1 MIYAVICV
9 LFIFFVLLLLR
20 EVSRHEPVVEFKDFE
35 QLNNVTKG
43 GRGISVLRYRI
54 FLKRFYRTTTRR
66 KEKGD
71 VLFPFE
77 RILIDNF
84 YLLNKTLLCIRGLN
98 FKSMPHY
105 KGSLRMLVLAR
116 HAISRGYDES
126 SVQLKSFLSRVQKE
140 IELDYRE
147 IECFPIML
155 SYAELEKCVYLCY
168 RSIQLVK
175 EKRKIRCLILKGK
188 RVKKLQSNSFW
199 YFYNEIGEV
208 PDLYEGVA
216 EDAVCSFTNTLL
228 SYSLIAERG
237 ISVIRNEKILSRS
250 ISFDYVRADKI
261 LQKLSGYDKECKL
274 TRKYYLSEINRL
286 SDRLNIRESAVAELA
301 VGICDSYKIP
311 LGKALKGSCI
321 KSFINN
327 GKISIKKSV
336 IDVVYASAV
345 LITTVLLSLLP
356 ILFIPSP
363 ISLIYSPM
371 LFICLLKPIEHLYRF
386 IFSFKKKPPLY
397 AYNYDTIPDNGK
409 TVVVVSYYIS
419 DREGFEKGKYKI
431 ESIATNLKDKKISYC
446 LLVDLAYNKL
456 SDAEVEKFRELIREY
471 NENKEGIQIALRKP
485 LLDGDLKICRER
497 KRGAILEL
505 FKYIKESSDM
515 FYEIKDEIKD
525 CVYAILL
532 DDDSEI
538 LPSTIIK
545 AINTIIHPM
554 NEEYDILSFGAKI
567 NKYSITTKY
576 SRRYSE
582 DGSIDS
588 YPCYNDFYSDSLGKG
603 LFGGKGIVRISSFLK
618 LYDIFPDGRIL
629 SHDMIEGA
637 FLKTSSLKQCI
648 YEDAPQ
654 NFKNDVER
662 HFRWKKG
669 DVLLLPY
676 LSLKVRNR
684 NGEKI
689 SNNIGLFYKL
699 IILINALDC
708 VRDFF
713 LLISTFLGIITFNY
727 SLIYISLAIIS
738 LPYILK
744 LMKSLLSIGKITAF
758 YVARDIFK
766 EVAHLLE
773 RFFFLPYYA
782 FEGIKVYFKVTIQ
795 SLISSKKLLEWKPFY
810 VSQGKGN
817 FYLYSKLFLPSKFF
831 MTILSLIS
839 FNPYFI
845 GFAGVY
851 VMYAF
856 IVYKG
861 SYIEDPYDLGE
872 NDIIKDIFDKSFKYF
887 DKVFVNSLPR
897 DNIQYHPKTE
907 ACKMSS
913 PTNFGFTLL
922 SIISAIR
929 AGVLDKQEGERKL
942 FEIINALKNL
952 ERYKGHFYNWYDIE
966 KMKPMDDKV
975 ISTADSAN
983 LCCCLLCVKG
993 YARECGNIDLF
1004 NLAESIN
1011 DTDFSFLYDE
1021 EMGLLRICYKVNES
1035 KFEGHYDVLE
1045 SEAKLAYLIA
1055 ISRGL
1060 YINSWFNLSRAYI
1073 SYGNNTCLSWDG
1085 SAFEY
1090 MMPDIFIRPPNY
1102 SMLQLTERNAFKM
1115 HIKRGKRGYF
1125 GISEGGKF
1133 EFDENMRYQY
1143 SPDGAS
1149 DLSLKYEV
1157 KGNLFNPYS
1166 VILFLPFSKGEVGKG
1181 IKAFIAKGL
1190 LCKSGLLEGIDEDN
1204 IISMQMT
1211 HHQGMI
1217 MASIANKLYDG
1228 YINNLF
1234 MSNPEIFAVRLLLAE
1249 PYIRSRGGLVYEYRV
1264 GEMEGV
1270 IPHVVSNPSL
1280 MQGCALT
1287 GSEYALGCTSLGI
1300 FKRMSKGYLI
1310 TPFYPFAERNSQCAT
1325 YITREGQIIPYNLYD
1340 KSTIIL
1346 GGLSAT
1352 YKNDV
1357 LKCEECIKIL
1367 PSGCGEV
1374 RRIRIYSNG
1383 IAERVKLSHYL
1394 DICLCT
1400 EDELYSHRTFFDM
1413 FIESKVIEN
1422 GATYKRVNNNMCPN
1436 LSVKVLG
1443 LNNTKVDTNKLN
1455 VCIRNKGFSEEMSI
1469 KKQEKYIFQ
1478 GRVLYPC
1485 FAISGEILL
1494 DEDFYDIFIVMA
1506 VGESSEKRVE
1516 LDYDALRESFD
1527 LFDRVDTKD
1536 KGRVYTFSERS
1547 ANIIGK
1553 ALLGFYPQN
1562 ELDKRVDGK
1571 LRIVIKKEE
1580 IKNSRELQSLSL
1592 SLLRLGYDGEYLT
1605 LDNRDNE
1612 GVASEKEFA
1621 IFANFNGMA
1630 ERTSNLDIIYPIKP
1644 SINLDGIK
1652 AGEGSFTEYG
1662 YEVVPSGESTLKPYS
1677 NILFSREG
1685 GVITTD
1691 NSQFSF
1697 ADNSREYKLTSW
1709 YNDEINDTSSEFVY
1723 LYYKGRLYNI
1733 CNCKSSVYFI
1743 ENNKS
1748 VYYFSVGNI
1757 KGKIVIRVNERGN
1770 ISKKVFLNGENDKCK
1785 IIFAIRPCLGY
1796 KPSNCYYA
1804 QSFRMGKI
1812 KIINKLNQLSMEM
1825 CCEKGIPF
1833 IGEDML
1839 KGLLG
1844 GEKREPSG
1852 CLYGFVREVIAGDNE
1867 VEVECILGK
1876 RVFKKEKYIGAN
1888 FGNITIATPDVRL
1901 NLLYNL
1907 FLYKQVRAR
1916 LECRASFYQCG
1927 GAYGFRDQLQDC
1939 LALLYSDPERVK
1951 EHILLCASRQYEE
1964 GDVMHWWHM
1973 PMMGIRTRN
1982 TDDGLFLCYL
1992 VKRYI
1997 DRTGDRSIL
2006 ERKLP
2011 FIYSRTLEGNEYSRY
2026 EKPTIKRESAELRKH
2041 LMLVFNRVLD
2051 FGIHGL
2057 LLVKG
2062 GDWNDGLDKIG
2073 KEGKGE
2079 SVWLSQFAYMVIANC
2094 LPLFDGEYKL
2104 NLIRSLDRLKEGI
2117 NKSFKGD
2124 RFIAYYDDKGI
2135 PIGNKGDDECGLYLL
2150 TQAFACLCGAVDED
2164 VYKTALMTGLSLVDY
2179 DYGIIKLFSPPFKK
2193 GNSYGHIV
2201 FYPEGVRENGG
2212 QYTHG
2217 AIWFICALF
2226 KAGFYD
2232 KAYEL
2237 LNMINP
2243 IVRAQND
2250 WEAYQGEPFVISAD
2264 VYDGNYKGRA
2274 GWTWY
2279 TGAASWYYVLVTEY
2293 LFGLNYVEGRIFFTP
2308 RLPSFIDKGELKL
2321 KMKGSE
2327 YIFTIRKGEEDG
2339 MIENG
2344 RVSLDRYITP
2354 LENKGKVY
2362 IEVIYKDKGE
2372 KTYI

>member
-1 MIYAVICV
+1 MTYAVICV
-9 LFIFFVLLLLR
+9 LFISFIILLLR
-20 EVSRHEPVVEFKDFE
+20 ELSRGEPTVEFKDFE
-35 QLNNVTKG
+35 QLSNVTKG

-54 FLKRFYRTTTRR
+54 FLKRFYKSITKR

-71 VLFPFE
+71 TLFQFE
-77 RILIDNF
+77 KILLDNF
-84 YLLNKTLLCIRGLN
+84 YLLNRTLQSIKASS

-105 KGSLRMLVLAR
+105 KGRLRILVLAR

-126 SVQLKSFLSRVQKE
+126 GIQLKNFLSRVQNE

-147 IECFPIML
+147 IESFPIML

-168 RSIQLVK
+168 RSIQLKK
-175 EKRKIRCLILKGK
+175 EKRKIGYLISKGK
-188 RVKKLQSNSFW
+188 RIKKLQSNSFW

-208 PDLYEGVA
+208 PDLYDGVA
-216 EDAVCSFTNTLL
+216 EDAVCSFNSTLL

-237 ISVIRNEKILSRS
+237 ITVIRDEKILSQS

-261 LQKLSGYDKECKL
+261 LHKLSDYDNECKL

-301 VGICDSYKIP
+301 VGICESYKIP
-311 LGKALKGSCI
+311 LGKVLNASCV
-321 KSFINN
+321 KNFINK
-327 GKISIKKSV
+327 GKIAIKKSR
-336 IDVVYASAV
+336 IDIIYASIV
-345 LITTVLLSLLP
+345 LITTLFLSLLS
-356 ILFIPSP
+356 ILFVPSP
-363 ISLIYSPM
+363 ISFIYTSM
-371 LFICLLKPIEHLYRF
+371 LFICLLKPIEYFYRF

-397 AYNYDTIPDNGK
+397 AYNYDTIPDNMK
-409 TVVVVSYYIS
+409 TVVIVSYYIS
-419 DREGFEKGKYKI
+419 DREGLEKGKYKI
-431 ESIATNLKDKKISYC
+431 ESIATNLKDKNIFYC
-446 LLVDLAYNKL
+446 LLVDIAYNKL
-456 SDAEVEKFRELIREY
+456 SDEEVEEFREVIREY
-471 NENKEGIQIALRKP
+471 NVNKGGIQIALRKP
-485 LLDGDLKICRER
+485 IIDGKRKICRER

-515 FYEIKDEIKD
+515 FYEIKEEIKD

-582 DGSIDS
+582 DGSIDC
-588 YPCYNDFYSDSLGKG
+588 YPCYNDFYSDRLGKG
-603 LFGGKGIVRISSFLK
+603 LFGGKGIVRISSFVK

-637 FLKTSSLKQCI
+637 FLKTSSLKQSI

-676 LSLKVRNR
+676 LSLKVKNR
-684 NGEKI
+684 KGERI

-713 LLISTFLGIITFNY
+713 LLISIFLGIITFNY
-727 SLIYISLAIIS
+727 PLIYISLAIIS
-738 LPYILK
+738 LPYIIK
-744 LMKSLLSIGKITAF
+744 MIKSLFSIGKITFF
-758 YVARDIFK
+758 YVVRDILK
-766 EVAHLLE
+766 EVSHLLE

-795 SLISSKKLLEWKPFY
+795 SLISSKKLLDWKPFY
-810 VSQGKGN
+810 VSQGKGS

-845 GFAGVY
+845 AYAGVY

-856 IVYKG
+856 IVYNG
-861 SYIEDPYDLGE
+861 SYIEDPYDSGE
-872 NDIIKDIFDKSFKYF
+872 NDIIKDIFDKTFKYF
-887 DKVFVNSLPR
+887 DKVFVNYLPR

-907 ACKMSS
+907 ECKMSS

-929 AGVLDKQEGERKL
+929 AGILDKQEGERKL
-942 FEIINALKNL
+942 VEIITALKSL
-952 ERYKGHFYNWYDIE
+952 ERYRGHFYNWYDVE
-966 KMKPMDDKV
+966 DMKPMLDKV

-993 YARECGNIDLF
+993 YARECGNVDLF

-1011 DTDFSFLYDE
+1011 DADFLFLYDE
-1021 EMGLLRICYKVNES
+1021 QMGLLRICYKVNEN

-1060 YINSWFNLSRAYI
+1060 YIDSWFNPSRTYTQF
-1073 SYGNNTCLSWDG
+1073 GNNTCLSWGG

-1090 MMPDIFIRPPNY
+1090 MMSDIFIRPPNY
-1102 SMLQLTERNAFKM
+1102 SMLQLTERNSFKL
-1115 HIKRGKRGYF
+1115 HIKRGKKGYF
-1125 GISEGGKF
+1125 GISEGGRF

-1143 SPDGAS
+1143 SPDGVS

-1157 KGNLFNPYS
+1157 KGDLYNPYS
-1166 VILFLPFSKGEVGKG
+1166 AILFLPFSRGEVGKG

-1190 LCKSGLLEGIDEDN
+1190 LCKSGLLEGIDGDN

-1217 MASIANKLYDG
+1217 MASIANKLYNG

-1234 MSNPEIFAVRLLLAE
+1234 ISNPEIFAVRLLLAE
-1249 PYIRSRGGLVYEYRV
+1249 PYIRSRGGSVNEYRV
-1264 GEMEGV
+1264 GESEEV
-1270 IPHVVSNPSL
+1270 IPHVESNSNL
-1280 MQGCALT
+1280 LQGCVLT
-1287 GSEYALGCTSLGI
+1287 GSEYSLGCTSIGM
-1300 FKRMSKGYLI
+1300 FKRISKGYLI
-1310 TPFYPFAERNSQCAT
+1310 SPFYPFVERNNQCTT
-1325 YITREGQIIPYNLYD
+1325 YITREGQIIPSNLYEN
-1340 KSTIIL
+1340 STSVL
-1346 GGLSAT
+1346 CGLSAT
-1352 YKNDV
+1352 YKNELV
-1357 LKCEECIKIL
+1357 KCEECIKIL
-1367 PSGCGEV
+1367 PSGNGEV
-1374 RRIRIYSNG
+1374 RRIRIFSNG
-1383 IAERVKLSHYL
+1383 SAERVKLSHYL

-1400 EDELYSHRTFFDM
+1400 EDELYSHKAFFDM
-1413 FIESKVIEN
+1413 FIESKIGDN
-1422 GATYKRVNNNMCPN
+1422 GATFKRVNNEMCPP
-1436 LSVKVLG
+1436 LSIKVLG
-1443 LNNTKVDTNKLN
+1443 LKNTRVDTNKLN
-1455 VCIRNKGFSEEMSI
+1455 VCIRNKGFSEEI
-1469 KKQEKYIFQ
+1469 YNKKGEKYISQ

-1494 DEDFYDIFIVMA
+1494 DVDFYDVFIVMA
-1506 VGESSEKRVE
+1506 VGENSEKRVE

-1527 LFDRVDTKD
+1527 LFDRIDTRD
-1536 KGRVYTFSERS
+1536 RGRVYNFSERS

-1553 ALLGFYPQN
+1553 VLLGFYPQN
-1562 ELDKRVDGK
+1562 ELNKKVDGK
-1571 LRIVIKKEE
+1571 IRITIKRDEM
-1580 IKNSRELQSLSL
+1580 KNRGELQTLSL
-1592 SLLRLGYDGEYLT
+1592 SLLRLGYESEYLT
-1605 LDNRDNE
+1605 LDKDNE
-1612 GVASEKEFA
+1612 NINSGKEYA
-1621 IFANFNGMA
+1621 IFANFGGRVENI
-1630 ERTSNLDIIYPIKP
+1630 SKLDIIYPIKP
-1644 SINLDGIK
+1644 SINLEGIK
-1652 AGEGSFTEYG
+1652 AGEGCFTEYG
-1662 YEVVPSGESTLKPYS
+1662 YKVVPSGESTLKPYS

-1697 ADNSREYKLTSW
+1697 ADNSREYKLTCW

-1723 LYYKGRLYNI
+1723 LYHNDGLYNI

-1770 ISKKVFLNGENDKCK
+1770 ISKKIFLSGDNDNCK

-1804 QSFRMGKI
+1804 QAFRMGRI
-1812 KIINKLNQLSMEM
+1812 KIVNKLNQLSMEM

-1839 KGLLG
+1839 KGLLCE
-1844 GEKREPSG
+1844 EKREPSG
-1852 CLYGFVREVIAGDNE
+1852 CLYGFVREVLVGDNE

-1876 RVFKKEKYIGAN
+1876 RVYKNERYIGAN
-1888 FGNITIATPDVRL
+1888 FGNIAITTPDFRL
-1901 NLLYNL
+1901 NLVYNL

-1939 LALLYSDPERVK
+1939 LALLYSHPERVK
-1951 EHILLCASRQYEE
+1951 EHILLSASRQYEE

-1973 PMMGIRTRN
+1973 PITGIRTRN

-2011 FIYSRTLEGNEYSRY
+2011 FLYSRVLDDNEYSRY
-2026 EKPTIKRESAELRKH
+2026 EKPTVKRESAELRKH
-2041 LMLVFNRVLD
+2041 LMLVFDRVLD
-2051 FGIHGL
+2051 FGTHGL

-2062 GDWNDGLDKIG
+2062 GDWNDGLDKVG

-2079 SVWLSQFAYMVIANC
+2079 SVWLSQFAYMVITNC

-2104 NLIRSLDRLKEGI
+2104 KLIRSLDRLKEGI
-2117 NKSFKGD
+2117 NRSFKGD
-2124 RFIAYYDDKGI
+2124 RFIAYYDDNGI

-2164 VYKTALMTGLSLVDY
+2164 VYKTALMSGLSLVDY
-2179 DYGIIKLFSPPFKK
+2179 DHGIIRLFSPPFKK
-2193 GNSYGHIV
+2193 GNSYGYIGS
-2201 FYPEGVRENGG
+2201 YPEGVRENGG

-2243 IVRAQND
+2243 IVKAQTD
-2250 WEAYQGEPFVISAD
+2250 WEVYQGEPFVISAD

-2279 TGAASWYYVLVTEY
+2279 TGGASWYYVLVTEY
-2293 LFGLNYVEGRIFFTP
+2293 LLGLNFVEGRIFFTP

-2321 KMKGSE
+2321 KIKGSE
-2327 YIFTIRKGEEDG
+2327 YIFTIKKGEDDS

-2354 LENKGKVY
+2354 LENKGKVF